1 MIIGGSKK
9 EVIRNIETNIINK
22 ELNRKV
28 EVNDAVMS
36 DEEITKLINKFYK
49 NKSKKFSYTIK
60 HMIANMTI
68 SKYMKLLDKD
78 ITIKGLEN
86 LKDLDLSKGAIIT
99 SNHFNPLDTFIIRKL
114 VEKVLKKDLYI
125 VIQDTNLA
133 MPGSLGFL
141 MNYTNTIP
149 VSKSPTYLAG
159 TFKENLRK
167 ILSDGNIVLIYP
179 EEEMWFNYR
188 KIRPLKRGA
197 YQYAAILNV
206 PIISCFTK
214 IIDTDIVDNEEFNK
228 TTYELN
234 VLGVLYPDKDVSPRV
249 NSINMLNEDY
259 EWKKQA
265 YENVYHKKLEYTFA
279 ADDIAGYRWDNN

>member
-1 MIIGGSKK
+1 
-9 EVIRNIETNIINK
+9 
-22 ELNRKV
+22 
-28 EVNDAVMS
+28 
-36 DEEITKLINKFYK
+36 
-49 NKSKKFSYTIK
+49 
-60 HMIANMTI
+60 MTI

-206 PIISCFTK
+206 PVISCFTK
-214 IIDTDIVDNEEFNK
+214 IIDTDILDNEEFNK
-228 TTYELN
+228 TIYELN
-234 VLGVLYPDKDVSPRV
+234 VLGYIYPDKDISPRV

-259 EWKKQA
+259 TWKKRSYEEA
-265 YENVYHKKLEYTFA
+265 YNKSLDYTFSK
-279 ADDIAGYRWDNN
+279 DDIAGYRW

>member
-206 PIISCFTK
+206 PVISCFTK
-214 IIDTDIVDNEEFNK
+214 IIDTDILDN
-228 TTYELN
+228 
-234 VLGVLYPDKDVSPRV
+234 
-249 NSINMLNEDY
+249 
-259 EWKKQA
+259 
-265 YENVYHKKLEYTFA
+265 
-279 ADDIAGYRWDNN
+279 

>member
-9 EVIRNIETNIINK
+9 EVIKNIQTNILNK
-22 ELNRKV
+22 ELNKKV

-36 DEEITKLINKFYK
+36 DEEITKLLDTFYK
-49 NKSKKFSYTIK
+49 NKSKKVSYSLK

-167 ILSDGNIVLIYP
+167 ILSDGKIVLIYP

-188 KIRPLKRGA
+188 KVRPFKRGA

-206 PIISCFTK
+206 PVISCFTK
-214 IIDTDIVDNEEFNK
+214 IIDTDIIDNEEFNK
-228 TTYELN
+228 TIYELN
-234 VLGVLYPDKDVSPRV
+234 VLGYLYPDKDISPRV

-259 EWKKQA
+259 NLKKKA
-265 YENVYHKKLEYTFA
+265 YEEAYNRSLDYTFSK
-279 ADDIAGYRWDNN
+279 DDIAGYKW

>member
-9 EVIRNIETNIINK
+9 DVIKNIEQNVLNN
-22 ELNRKV
+22 ELNKKV
-28 EVNDAVMS
+28 EVNDAVLS
-36 DEEITKLINKFYK
+36 DEEISKLLDTFYK
-49 NKSKKFSYTIK
+49 NKSKKIRYGIK
-60 HMIANMTI
+60 HAAANMTV
-68 SKYMKLLDKD
+68 SKYMKMLDKD
-78 ITIKGLEN
+78 IIINGAEK
-86 LKDLDLSKGAIIT
+86 LKNIDLSKGAIIT

-141 MNYTNTIP
+141 MNYTNVIP

-167 ILSDGNIVLIYP
+167 VLNAGNIVLIYP

-206 PIISCFTK
+206 PVISCFTK
-214 IIDTDIVDNEEFNK
+214 INYTDI
-228 TTYELN
+228 
-234 VLGVLYPDKDVSPRV
+234 LYND
-249 NSINMLNEDY
+249 
-259 EWKKQA
+259 
-265 YENVYHKKLEYTFA
+265 
-279 ADDIAGYRWDNN
+279 